1 MTSGERVG
9 TTRVDADLIKGI
21 SSSLRLAAGHMN
33 PSYDRFGTWL
43 MVLGLYDLIFGLV
56 GYAVFDFL
64 LED

>member
-1 MTSGERVG
+1 MMLDAAATAAV
-9 TTRVDADLIKGI
+9 TADLIALGRVFDRDW
-21 SSSLRLAAGHMN
+21 LREHGAI
-33 PSYDRFGTWL
+33 DRFGTWL